1 MKTHV
6 CTVFVSFTPTKTLK
20 YYHMKTDVLNEKHKL
35 GLGGVAIGTAFEPL
49 TDEDSYK
56 VLQKAWDLGIRYFDS
71 SPWYGLTKSERRFGS
86 FLQNQKRDEFVFS
99 TKVGR
104 LFTEVPEDKVP
115 PTMWK
120 APLNYDFEHNYTAD
134 AIKKS
139 IEESLR
145 RTGLNHIDIVYVHDL
160 SEDQVGDRYPYFL
173 KQAREGAF
181 KVLSDLR
188 DQGIIKAWGM
198 GVNKIEPIL
207 DCIESADPDICLSA
221 TQYSILEH
229 EDAVDRL
236 LPAVKKADI
245 KLVSG
250 AGYNSGFIN
259 GRPRYNYKDVI
270 PKGMT
275 EKRDKIA
282 EIAKKYNLSLVDAA
296 LHFVLAA
303 DEFSAIIPG
312 ASKTEQVQ
320 GNINALNTEIPVDF
334 WKELKSEGLIYEKA
348 QVPI

>member
-1 MKTHV
+1 MKADILT
-6 CTVFVSFTPTKTLK
+6 
-20 YYHMKTDVLNEKHKL
+20 EKHRL

-49 TDEDSYK
+49 TDGDSYE
-56 VLQKAWDLGIRYFDS
+56 VLQKAWDLGIRYYDT
-71 SPWYGLTKSERRFGS
+71 SPWYGLTKSERRFGNY
-86 FLQNQKRDEFVFS
+86 LHGQNREDFVLS

-104 LFTEVPEDKVP
+104 LFVEVPEDEVP
-115 PTMWK
+115 PTMWQD
-120 APLNYDFEHNYTAD
+120 PLHYDFEHNYTAD
-134 AIKKS
+134 AIKRS
-139 IEESLR
+139 IEESLER
-145 RTGLNHIDIVYVHDL
+145 LRLDYIDIVYVHDL

-181 KVLSDLR
+181 KVLSELR

-207 DCIESADPDICLSA
+207 DCLDSADPDICLSA

-236 LPAVKKADI
+236 LPAVKKAGV

-275 EKRDKIA
+275 EKRDRIST
-282 EIAKKYNLSLVDAA
+282 IAKKYDIDIVDAA

-303 DEFSAIIPG
+303 DEFISIIPG
-312 ASKTEQVQ
+312 ASKPEQVED
-320 GNINALNTEIPVDF
+320 NVNALQKKIPAEF
-334 WKELKSEGLIYEKA
+334 WKELQSEGLIYEKA
-348 QVPI
+348 QIPS

>member
-1 MKTHV
+1 M
-6 CTVFVSFTPTKTLK
+6 FVSYYSLNTK
-20 YYHMKTDVLNEKHKL
+20 YYYMKADILTEKHRL

-49 TDEDSYK
+49 TDGESYE
-56 VLQKAWDLGIRYFDS
+56 VLQKAWDLGIRYYDT
-71 SPWYGLTKSERRFGS
+71 SPWYGLTKSERRFGNYLHS
-86 FLQNQKRDEFVFS
+86 QNREDFVLS

-104 LFTEVPEDKVP
+104 LFVEVPEDEVP
-115 PTMWK
+115 PTMWQD
-120 APLNYDFEHNYTAD
+120 PLNFDFEHNYTAD
-134 AIKKS
+134 AIKRS
-139 IEESLR
+139 IEESLER
-145 RTGLNHIDIVYVHDL
+145 LRLNHIDIVYVHDL

-181 KVLSDLR
+181 KVLSELR
-188 DQGIIKAWGM
+188 SQGVIKAWGM

-207 DCIESADPDICLSA
+207 DCLDSADPDICLSA

-236 LPAVKKADI
+236 LPAVKKAGV

-259 GRPRYNYKDVI
+259 GRPRFNYKDLI

-275 EKRDKIA
+275 EKRDKIN
-282 EIAKKYNLSLVDAA
+282 EIAKRYNIDIVDAA

-303 DEFSAIIPG
+303 DEFAAIIPG
-312 ASKTEQVQ
+312 ASKPEQVEDNMKALQ
-320 GNINALNTEIPVDF
+320 KNIPSDF
-334 WKELKSEGLIYEKA
+334 WKELQSEGLIYEKA
-348 QVPI
+348 QIPD

>member
-1 MKTHV
+1 MKADI
-6 CTVFVSFTPTKTLK
+6 LK
-20 YYHMKTDVLNEKHKL
+20 EKHRL

-49 TDEDSYK
+49 TDQESYD
-56 VLQKAWDLGIRYFDS
+56 VLKKAWDLGIRYFDT
-71 SPWYGLTKSERRFGS
+71 SPWYGLTKSERRFGD
-86 FLQNQKRDEFVFS
+86 FLQNQNRDEFVFS

-104 LFTEVPEDKVP
+104 LFTEVPENEVP

-120 APLNYDFEHNYTAD
+120 APLPFDFKHDYTAD

-139 IEESLR
+139 IEESLK
-145 RTGLNHIDIVYVHDL
+145 RTGVSHIDIVYVHDL

-173 KQAREGAF
+173 KQAKEGAF
-181 KVLSDLR
+181 KVLSNLR

-207 DCIESADPDICLSA
+207 DCLESADPDICLSA

-236 LPAVKKADI
+236 LPAVKKAGV

-259 GRPRYNYKDVI
+259 GRPRYNYSDVI
-270 PKGMT
+270 PKGMR
-275 EKRDKIA
+275 EKRDKIS
-282 EIAKKYNLSLVDAA
+282 EIAKRYHISIVDAA

-303 DEFSAIIPG
+303 DEFAAIIPG
-312 ASKTEQVQ
+312 ASKPEQVQ
-320 GNINALNTEIPVDF
+320 GNVNALETKIPTEF

-348 QVPI
+348 QLPA